1 VFGPTAVTSA
11 FPSPVSINVL
21 FKIKGL
27 SYYKFKL
34 PLNSYFFLA
43 SASPVNVDSLQLKL
57 EELIKMQSAG
67 TAFPF
72 SKVIMSPTTSSSAS
86 IVVNWPPR
94 VTIAVA

>member
-1 VFGPTAVTSA
+1 
-11 FPSPVSINVL
+11 
-21 FKIKGL
+21 
-27 SYYKFKL
+27 
-34 PLNSYFFLA
+34 
-43 SASPVNVDSLQLKL
+43 
-57 EELIKMQSAG
+57 MQSAG